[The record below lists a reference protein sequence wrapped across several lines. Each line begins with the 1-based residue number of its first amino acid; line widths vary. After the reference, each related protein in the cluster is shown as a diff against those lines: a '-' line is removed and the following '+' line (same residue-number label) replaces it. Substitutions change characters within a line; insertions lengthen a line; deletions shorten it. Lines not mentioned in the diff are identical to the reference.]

1 MFFIFIHIKE
11 TYLVK
16 HEMDRVKKKCFV
28 SSTPKNTF
36 TTVSNRQGDD
46 MKINENNLIKISS
59 ETFRLQFKPRQI
71 HGNAFSASTCLKNR
85 QIFHAVFF

>member
-11 TYLVK
+11 TDLVK
-16 HEMDRVKKKCFV
+16 HEMDRVKKNVLCLPHLKTHLLQC
-28 SSTPKNTF
+28 PINKAI
-36 TTVSNRQGDD
+36 
-46 MKINENNLIKISS
+46 KINENNLIKISS

-71 HGNAFSASTCLKNR
+71 HGNTFSASTCLKNR

>member
-11 TYLVK
+11 TDLVK

-36 TTVSNRQGDD
+36 TTVSNQQGD
-46 MKINENNLIKISS
+46 
-59 ETFRLQFKPRQI
+59 
-71 HGNAFSASTCLKNR
+71 KNK
-85 QIFHAVFF
+85 